1 MQKQKSPEEKQQ
13 KKNPHAVA
21 LGRRGGKKGG
31 KALAAKR
38 TPEERSEA
46 MRKAVNARWARWREE
61 RARSK
66 DQVAT
71 EPKERRRR

>member
-1 MQKQKSPEEKQQ
+1 MTK

-21 LGRRGGKKGG
+21 LGRKGGLKGGAKGG
-31 KALAAKR
+31 KATAAGR

-46 MRKAVNARWARWREE
+46 MRKAVNVRWARWREE